1 MDNTQHI
8 ESLCTKI
15 SQNSDQQAFKELYLV
30 FFDKLYKFAFSI
42 LHSSE
47 FAEEAVN
54 DVFLNIWQKRKTL
67 KNINSLTNY
76 LYISTKNTSFNYLSK
91 FRKERNTSLD
101 DVLVRFEI
109 DELTP
114 ETVFFTAE
122 VRHEIEQ
129 AINQLPPKTKLVFQ
143 MAKVEGL
150 KYKEIA
156 EILNISV
163 NTIDNHVATAIKK
176 LSHTLKS
183 FSPDEIN
190 LILFQLFTSGCD
202 KSKNKFDQAT
212 SRFSNSACL

>member
-1 MDNTQHI
+1 MDTNQHI
-8 ESLCTKI
+8 ELLCKKI
-15 SQNSDQQAFKELYLV
+15 SQNSDQQAFKELYLA
-30 FFDKLYKFAFSI
+30 FFDRLYKFAFSI

-54 DVFLNIWQKRKTL
+54 DVFLNIWQKRSRL
-67 KNINSLTNY
+67 KSINNLTNY

-91 FRKERNTSLD
+91 FRKERNTTLD

-114 ETVFFTAE
+114 ETVFFTTE
-122 VRHEIEQ
+122 VRNEIEQ

-143 MAKVEGL
+143 MAKIEGM

-163 NTIDNHVATAIKK
+163 NTIDNHIATSIKK
-176 LSHTLKS
+176 LSLVLKN
-183 FSPDEIN
+183 FSRDEIN
-190 LILFQLFTSGCD
+190 LILFQLFSIRQ
-202 KSKNKFDQAT
+202 KNNLADIQI
-212 SRFSNSACL
+212 N

>member
-1 MDNTQHI
+1 MDNSKHI
-8 ESLCTKI
+8 ESLCLKI
-15 SQNSDQQAFKELYLV
+15 GQNSDQQAFKELYL
-30 FFDKLYKFAFSI
+30 FYFDKLYKFAFSI

-67 KNINSLTNY
+67 ENINNMTNY

-114 ETVFFTAE
+114 ETVFFSAE

-183 FSPDEIN
+183 FSPEEVN
-190 LILFQLFTSGCD
+190 LILFQV
-202 KSKNKFDQAT
+202 
-212 SRFSNSACL
+212 FSQIKKY

>member
-1 MDNTQHI
+1 MDNSQHI
-8 ESLCTKI
+8 ESLCIKI

-114 ETVFFTAE
+114 ETAFFTAE

-190 LILFQLFTSGCD
+190 LILFQLFTPVCK
-202 KSKNKFDQAT
+202 KSQKK
-212 SRFSNSACL
+212 

>member
-1 MDNTQHI
+1 M
-8 ESLCTKI
+8 
-15 SQNSDQQAFKELYLV
+15 
-30 FFDKLYKFAFSI
+30 
-42 LHSSE
+42 
-47 FAEEAVN
+47 
-54 DVFLNIWQKRKTL
+54 
-67 KNINSLTNY
+67 TNY

-91 FRKERNTSLD
+91 FSKERNTSLH

-114 ETVFFTAE
+114 ETVFFSAE

-183 FSPDEIN
+183 FSPEEVN
-190 LILFQLFTSGCD
+190 LILFQV
-202 KSKNKFDQAT
+202 
-212 SRFSNSACL
+212 FSQIKKY

>member
-1 MDNTQHI
+1 MDNSQHI
-8 ESLCTKI
+8 ELLSRKI

-30 FFDKLYKFAFSI
+30 YFDRLYKFAFSI

-54 DVFLNIWQKRKTL
+54 DVFLNIWQRRSSL
-67 KNINSLTNY
+67 KNIESLKNY
-76 LYISTKNTSFNYLSK
+76 LFISTKNTSFNYLSK
-91 FRKERNTSLD
+91 FRKERNTTLD

-114 ETVFFTAE
+114 ETAFFTAE
-122 VRHEIEQ
+122 IRKEIEQ

-156 EILNISV
+156 QILDISV
-163 NTIDNHVATAIKK
+163 NTIDNHIATAIKK
-176 LSHTLKS
+176 LCVTLKNI
-183 FSPDEIN
+183 SPEEIN
-190 LILFQLFTSGCD
+190 LILLQLFT
-202 KSKNKFDQAT
+202 KLRKKNFNNRAE
-212 SRFSNSACL
+212 

>member
-1 MDNTQHI
+1 MDNSQHI
-8 ESLCTKI
+8 ESLCNKI

-114 ETVFFTAE
+114 ETAFFTAE

-190 LILFQLFTSGCD
+190 LILFQVFANSG
-202 KSKNKFDQAT
+202 KKNQKK
-212 SRFSNSACL
+212 

>member
-1 MDNTQHI
+1 LDNSQHI
-8 ESLCTKI
+8 ELLSKKI
-15 SQNSDQQAFKELYLV
+15 SQHSDQQAFKELYLV
-30 FFDKLYKFAFSI
+30 FFDRLYKFAFSI

-54 DVFLNIWQKRKTL
+54 DVFLNIWQKRSSL
-67 KNINSLTNY
+67 KNIENLRNY
-76 LYISTKNTSFNYLSK
+76 LFTSTKNTSFNYLSK
-91 FRKERNTSLD
+91 FRKERNTTLD

-114 ETVFFTAE
+114 ETAFFTNE

-163 NTIDNHVATAIKK
+163 NTIDNHIATAIKK
-176 LSHTLKS
+176 LSFTLK
-183 FSPDEIN
+183 N
-190 LILFQLFTSGCD
+190 LTSEDTNLFLFQLFT
-202 KSKNKFDQAT
+202 
-212 SRFSNSACL
+212 RFNINNSIITQI

>member
-1 MDNTQHI
+1 MDNSQHI
-8 ESLCTKI
+8 EILSKKI

-30 FFDKLYKFAFSI
+30 YFDRLYKFAFSI

-54 DVFLNIWQKRKTL
+54 DVFLNIWQKRSSL
-67 KNINSLTNY
+67 KNIESLKNY
-76 LYISTKNTSFNYLSK
+76 LFISTKNTSFNYLSK
-91 FRKERNTSLD
+91 FRKERNTTLD

-114 ETVFFTAE
+114 ETALFTNE
-122 VRHEIEQ
+122 VRVEIEQ

-156 EILNISV
+156 EILGISV
-163 NTIDNHVATAIKK
+163 NTIDNHIATAIKK
-176 LSHTLKS
+176 LSIVLKDL
-183 FSPDEIN
+183 SPEETN
-190 LILFQLFTSGCD
+190 LILFQLFTRF
-202 KSKNKFDQAT
+202 NINN
-212 SRFSNSACL
+212 SRITQI